1 MNPKLYANP
10 FRPAQQYVRELPY
23 IEPSVGKHRAQLLEE
38 DLDKQRIEYLSA
50 NRQVLAG
57 FGKHRANRYNS
68 SYNVV
73 EDSARDRLKADRL
86 TRRNAA

>member
-1 MNPKLYANP
+1 MNPKLYGNP
-10 FRPAQQYVRELPY
+10 FRAIPFARNMPY
-23 IEPSVGKHRAQLLEE
+23 IEPSFGKHVGALQDHELEA
-38 DLDKQRIEYLSA
+38 QRIEYLSA